1 MFPSFNIFLLAFLVF
16 SVMGAHREVLFSSS
30 IISIVEKLLY
40 AYLVFILLHIVGYL
54 IGFSENKKGRITT
67 AVGTAYMNNGMA
79 IVIAA
84 IYFNTYILVFAV
96 LSEIPWNTLLG
107 IFRKV
112 LKWNKSKYSLLGE
125 K

>member
-1 MFPSFNIFLLAFLVF
+1 
-16 SVMGAHREVLFSSS
+16 MGAHREVLFSSS

-40 AYLVFILLHIVGYL
+40 AYLVFILLHIVGYSL
-54 IGFSENKKGRITT
+54 GFSENIKGRIAT
-67 AVGTAYMNNGMA
+67 AVGAAYMNNGMA

-84 IYFNTYILVFAV
+84 IYFNSYILVFAV